1 MAISEHATG
10 TRTAGTPPEASFTVL
25 GTTTDTTDG
34 VFQFFIDVSALANG
48 ATSDSIEIQILEK
61 ATSGSTQY
69 VIMEAYLVGAQ
80 DEPIWVSPALILMH
94 GWQIQIKQITG
105 TARSFPWSIRKIA

>member
-34 VFQFFIDVSALANG
+34 VFQFFIDTAAMARG
-48 ATSDSIEIQILEK
+48 DTIEIQVLEK
-61 ATSGSTQY
+61 VTSGSTQY
-69 VIMEAYLVGAQ
+69 LVFEAMLSNAQ
-80 DEPIWVSPALILMH
+80 DEPVWVSPSLILMH
-94 GWQIQIKQITG
+94 GWQIQLKQTLG
-105 TARSFPWSIRKIA
+105 TARSFPWSIRKVA